1 MTTVNRLIARVFPE
15 QADLSE
21 PFALQQ
27 RIDERGFPTFER
39 STTAISGEALS
50 EIVWTDAT

>member
-1 MTTVNRLIARVFPE
+1 VTTVNRLIARVFPE